1 MDNQFRPQGFSILPT
16 VVKNLLIINVVFYLA
31 TWAAQAAWHFDL
43 SDYLGLHYIGAS
55 GFRPYQFVTYMFMH
69 GGFAH
74 LFFNMFALW
83 MFGNSIENAWGPK
96 RFLIFYFVCGIG
108 AGLTQEFVQ
117 YIQIHSYNIDEA
129 TLNIIYNEGSSLL
142 EEGKNY
148 ADRTL
153 GAVNII
159 ANIATVGASGAVY
172 GILLAFGMMWPN
184 SRIYIYFAIPVK
196 AKWFVIIYGLIEL
209 FSGFSSVDNVAHFA
223 HVGGMLFGLGL
234 ILYWRYKAGIWRPRF
249 NFGFKKKDFDNF
261 NFRPKSDWD
270 YNKERAD
277 DQRRTDEIL
286 DKISKGGYD
295 SLTKEEKEFLFRQS
309 KKS

>member
-1 MDNQFRPQGFSILPT
+1 MDNQFRPQGFSILPL
-16 VVKNLLIINVVFYLA
+16 VVKNLLIINGLFYLA
-31 TWAAQAAWHFDL
+31 TVAMDMVWHVDL

-55 GFRPYQFVTYMFMH
+55 DFRPYQFVTYMFMH

-108 AGLTQEFVQ
+108 AGLTQELVQ
-117 YIQIHSYNIDEA
+117 YIQLSDMIQNYEFVRLGNRSIPVDEY
-129 TLNIIYNEGSSLL
+129 LNML
-142 EEGKNY
+142 
-148 ADRTL
+148 T
-153 GAVNII
+153 
-159 ANIATVGASGAVY
+159 TVGASGAVY

-184 SRIYIYFAIPVK
+184 SRIYIYFAIPIK

-234 ILYWRYKAGIWRPRF
+234 ILYWRYKEGGWRPNFRIKF
-249 NFGFKKKDFDNF
+249 NKNF
-261 NFRPKSDWD
+261 TSDRPKSDWD
-270 YNKERAD
+270 YNKDRAD
-277 DQRRTDEIL
+277 DEKRTDEIL
-286 DKISKGGYD
+286 EKISKGGYS
-295 SLTKEEKEFLFRQS
+295 SLTEEEKEFLFKQS
-309 KKS
+309 KKN